1 MRRFIHRLQCNPR
14 FEVRLGRL
22 AKTYDAQGRPTFV
35 QKGVDVRLAVDLV
48 RMSSTRQ
55 IEYAYLLT
63 GDSDLVPAVQAAKD
77 EGVVVALYYK
87 VGTAHDQLLQTVDE
101 SYMLSAGFFDDCTLG
116 S

>member
-22 AKTYDAQGRPTFV
+22 AKTFDAQGRPTFV

-77 EGVVVALYYK
+77 EGVVVALYYNC
-87 VGTAHDQLLQTVDE
+87 LLYTSPSPRD
-101 SYMLSAGFFDDCTLG
+101 
-116 S
+116 